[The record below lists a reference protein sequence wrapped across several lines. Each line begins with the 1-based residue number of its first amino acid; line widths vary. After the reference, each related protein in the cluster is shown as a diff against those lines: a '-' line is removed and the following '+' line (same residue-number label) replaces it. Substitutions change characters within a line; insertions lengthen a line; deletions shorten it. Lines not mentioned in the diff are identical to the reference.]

1 MRLKPRLFLRVA
13 ALRCLL
19 FGFAAPEC
27 QTVLVRLLL
36 FFHAG
41 ACFSDVA
48 QIDDVG
54 AHAGCAAQVF
64 LRKASRLTTDAV

>member
-1 MRLKPRLFLRVA
+1 
-13 ALRCLL
+13 
-19 FGFAAPEC
+19 
-27 QTVLVRLLL
+27 LVRLLL